1 MPATPRGPRRRGNPE
16 AVALLLPK
24 LDPSWELAAL
34 TALMKPPRRSVVVS
48 HGTASQRVDEGMAT
62 RLEEL
67 ARVVAGRLGV
77 GVAVEWPEGG
87 DFLAVVRV
95 DPATDEVYRA
105 MAAVLS
111 SATPGLAWKL
121 TVTGGLG
128 SLVVRDGRFFRRTR
142 RTQLALSPARDVHLP
157 REVRAA
163 VSDLIHR
170 LSPSMRRGG

>member
-1 MPATPRGPRRRGNPE
+1 MPATPRGPRRQVSPE
-16 AVALLLPK
+16 AVALLLPR
-24 LDPSWELAAL
+24 LDPTWELAAL
-34 TALMKPPRRSVVVS
+34 TALMKPPRRATVVA
-48 HGTASQRVDEGMAT
+48 HASAEQRLQAGWAGRVGERA
-62 RLEEL
+62 E
-67 ARVVAGRLGV
+67 VVAGRLGV
-77 GVAVEWPEGG
+77 GVTVEWPEGG

-105 MAAVLS
+105 MAVVLS

-142 RTQLALSPARDVHLP
+142 RTRLTLSPARDVHLS

-163 VSDLIHR
+163 VSDLIYR
-170 LSPSMRRGG
+170 SSPSMRRGG